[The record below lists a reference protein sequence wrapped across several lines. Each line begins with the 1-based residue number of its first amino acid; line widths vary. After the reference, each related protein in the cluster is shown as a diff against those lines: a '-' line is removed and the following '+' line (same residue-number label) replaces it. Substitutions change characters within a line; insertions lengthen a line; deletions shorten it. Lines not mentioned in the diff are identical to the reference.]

1 MLERHTR
8 RELNAHLLLDGQPRV
23 VQVFHTF
30 RGLLWVPASQGVS
43 ARQLEAEGF
52 VEAWCNQSSL
62 DSFMW
67 NIAQSVRRRVFMLPL
82 DHLAAEFAALM
93 RQVVAGHCWGRWA
106 LAAAGGGGRGPLLG
120 GGGCWP
126 LLGSGRCAC
135 GVCRVAVNAFAGRE
149 YRALHDSCACYSHL
163 HCTYQQHLKS
173 CLVLLCRLRS
183 SSGLTLRIRI

>member
-135 GVCRVAVNAFAGRE
+135 GVCRVAVNQCLCWPRIP
-149 YRALHDSCACYSHL
+149 
-163 HCTYQQHLKS
+163 CTS
-173 CLVLLCRLRS
+173 
-183 SSGLTLRIRI
+183 